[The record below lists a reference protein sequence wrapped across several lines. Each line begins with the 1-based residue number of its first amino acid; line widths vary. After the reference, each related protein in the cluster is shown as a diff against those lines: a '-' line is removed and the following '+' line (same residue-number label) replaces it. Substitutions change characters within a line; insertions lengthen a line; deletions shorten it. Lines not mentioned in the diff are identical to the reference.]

1 MRLPLLVA
9 AALALSGP
17 AAAQVI
23 EFKPDATLECMEK
36 EKRPGA
42 DILCVGEAA
51 RACFQKIKNASIT
64 DTATCI
70 QSEAEYWKG
79 RMDVAFKAMMVE
91 AEKADAAFAKTPEAE
106 IQKAKM
112 ADDLVKEQAEWDRW
126 RETRCWIEAGMRRG
140 TPYRV
145 TAAASCTMKQ
155 MAERAMFYEGAVTY
169 MQTK

>member
-1 MRLPLLVA
+1 MRLPLLLA
-9 AALALSGP
+9 ATLALAGP

-23 EFKPDATLECMEK
+23 EFKPDATLACMEK

-42 DILCVGEAA
+42 AFLCVGEAA
-51 RACFQKIKNASIT
+51 RACIQKVKGASVS
-64 DTATCI
+64 DSAVCL

-79 RMDVAFKAMMVE
+79 RMDVAFKAMLAE
-91 AEKADAAFAKTPEAE
+91 AEKADAAFAKTPEAQQ
-106 IQKAKM
+106 QKAKM
-112 ADDLVKEQAEWDRW
+112 TDDMAKEQAEWDRW
-126 RETRCWIEAGMRRG
+126 SETRCWIEAGLRRG

-155 MAERAMFYEGAVTY
+155 MAERALFYENALRY